1 MKEDSGRPLLDH
13 PGMREPPYGAAAV
26 DEMAATDVTDQ
37 EKLAFVLQGAALLA
51 HAGLARQVFGPPGE
65 PWREAAIGRDGRLHV
80 GPGRPGAFGAT
91 CQQLL
96 SALLLRL
103 FHSHGQVAGRGVA
116 RKAARLVLAQWSQ
129 ELVPLRPDRAILQI
143 FEAAPFLWSPDFGLA
158 RQALAAS
165 LERPGDA
172 RRYLLVAGPGGAR
185 RRFQQEAPTLESLL
199 ALLAG
204 PRAREIFE
212 GAGEESDPLALEA
225 AGHPL
230 RAAAAWRRRPPRDE
244 AEKMRCGAVLLGLGR
259 GLSAAEVLE
268 GLAAPAA
275 RLLRA
280 RALLAAGQRHAAEK
294 ALQFEAALF
303 PALAV
308 EKADIEIR
316 LLGGRGELEA
326 IRRKI
331 VPLLALAAE
340 RPPAPGMT
348 ERLRLEIWL
357 VAAAAAWDCG
367 DRAATEGYLE
377 AARDGAGEGD
387 LAWRYHQ
394 LRALAAQ
401 EVGDGLRATLAS
413 QAALA
418 GRRRMSRDRAGRL
431 WNDLA
436 VSRVLAGDLP
446 AAERAA
452 RHAFRLLESGD
463 GAGALAMALSNL
475 AEVRLRRGRFAGV
488 EATLE
493 RSIAHNRLAGNSRGL
508 LRDLETTARLE
519 LGLGRPAAALAR
531 CAEAFGHPEAAAARQ
546 DVFQLFAA
554 RAHGWLGRSLEAA
567 ACLDLGGAA
576 ALGELEPEE
585 RPAILALAGRGAEAL
600 REAHGTPWQDLWR
613 DLAALAHPPLE
624 AWQALATLE
633 PYRAARMVFDAE
645 RLLPGVA
652 PRQLLRRA
660 LATLR
665 EAGAEAMAEQIDAG
679 GRNLASALETYA
691 KNGKVDLEAG
701 RLLMEQAG
709 YGNVPV
715 YVRGDDGRFEKLWG
729 EGDLSPLPPS
739 PQTERG
745 EDFFGGVNPSDS
757 PERKSTRSS
766 NGSSGERE
774 GRSPSKSGSPP
785 SPSAERG
792 AGGRGPEIPKVEL
805 VFGVKDPDPALAAL
819 FALLKRDLAPA
830 LAALSGAPAPAKGF
844 AADEETP
851 FAADG
856 IVGRDPSL
864 IAAVRRLDALAT
876 SEVSVLILGE
886 SGSGKELFARRL
898 HRKSRR
904 AQGPFLAVNCA
915 ALSESLI
922 LSDLFGHVRG
932 GFTGADRDRAGIFE
946 SARGGTVFLDEI
958 GDLPLSCQGHLLRV
972 LQENEIR
979 RVGESFARKVDV
991 RVITATH
998 RDLEQEVAA
1007 GRFRLDLFYRLRA
1020 ASVILPPLRHRLGD
1034 LFLLASH
1041 FLARLPPP
1049 KKNLRLSKDALAA
1062 LAAYPWPGNIREL
1075 KNIVEV
1081 AAALAE
1087 GADITPA
1094 ELELPAAESADIPPA
1109 DFAGLDYHQQIEAF
1123 RRRLV
1128 VEALAAAGGQRSEA
1142 ARRLGLSR
1150 QALSYLIRQ
1159 LGIL

>member
-13 PGMREPPYGAAAV
+13 PGMREPPHGAAAV
-26 DEMAATDVTDQ
+26 DEMAATDFTDQ

-51 HAGLARQVFGPPGE
+51 HAELARQVFGPPGE

-116 RKAARLVLAQWSQ
+116 RKAARQLIGQWSQ

-165 LERPGDA
+165 LERPGDG

-225 AGHPL
+225 AGQPL

-244 AEKMRCGAVLLGLGR
+244 AEKMRCGALLLGLGR

-268 GLAAPAA
+268 GLATPAA
-275 RLLRA
+275 RLLRS

-294 ALQFEAALF
+294 ALHFEAALF

-326 IRRKI
+326 IRRKV

-340 RPPAPGMT
+340 RPAAPGMT
-348 ERLRLEIWL
+348 EKLRLEIWL

-377 AARDGAGEGD
+377 AARDGAVDGD

-508 LRDLETTARLE
+508 LRDLETIARLE

-554 RAHGWLGRSLEAA
+554 RAHGWLGRPVEAA

-624 AWQALATLE
+624 AWQTLATLE
-633 PYRAARMVFDAE
+633 PYRAARLVFDAE

-679 GRNLASALETYA
+679 GRNLASALEIYA

-701 RLLMEQAG
+701 RLLFENAG
-709 YGNVPV
+709 YGDTPI
-715 YVRGDDGRFEKLWG
+715 YVRSAEGRVEKLWG
-729 EGDLSPLPPS
+729 QGNETLPAGAPS
-739 PQTERG
+739 QKT
-745 EDFFGGVNPSDS
+745 S
-757 PERKSTRSS
+757 PELLLAT
-766 NGSSGERE
+766 
-774 GRSPSKSGSPP
+774 
-785 SPSAERG
+785 
-792 AGGRGPEIPKVEL
+792 
-805 VFGVKDPDPALAAL
+805 DPDPALAAL
-819 FALLKRDLAPA
+819 LALLKRDLAPA
-830 LAALSGAPAPAKGF
+830 LESLSGAPSPPKGF

-856 IVGRDPSL
+856 IVGRDPLL

-1020 ASVILPPLRHRLGD
+1020 ASVILPPLRQRLGD

-1087 GADITPA
+1087 GAEITPA
-1094 ELELPAAESADIPPA
+1094 DLELPAAESADIPPA

-1128 VEALAAAGGQRSEA
+1128 VAALAAAGGQRSEA

>member
-1 MKEDSGRPLLDH
+1 MKDESGRPLLVH
-13 PGMREPPYGAAAV
+13 PGLSEPPFGAAAV
-26 DEMAATDVTDQ
+26 DEMAVTDFTDQ
-37 EKLAFVLQGAALLA
+37 EKLAFLLQGAALLA

-65 PWREAAIGRDGRLHV
+65 PWREAAVDRHGRLYV
-80 GPGRPGAFGAT
+80 GPGRPGAFAAPS
-91 CQQLL
+91 QQLL
-96 SALLLRL
+96 TALLQRL

-116 RKAARLVLAQWSQ
+116 RKAARQLLGQWSQ
-129 ELVPLRPDRAILQI
+129 ELVPLAADRAIVQI
-143 FEAAPFLWSPDFGLA
+143 FEAATFLWSPDWALA

-185 RRFQQEAPTLESLL
+185 RRFQQAAPTLESLL

-204 PRAREIFE
+204 AEAQELFE
-212 GAGEESDPLALEA
+212 GAGAESDPQALEA
-225 AGHPL
+225 TGHPL
-230 RAAAAWRRRPPRDE
+230 RAAAAWRRRPPREE
-244 AEKMRCGAVLLGLGR
+244 AEKLRCAALLIGLGR
-259 GLSAAEVLE
+259 GLSAATVLE

-303 PALAV
+303 PALAI
-308 EKADIEIR
+308 EKTDLEIR

-326 IRRKI
+326 IRRKV

-340 RPPAPGMT
+340 GAPAAGMT

-377 AARDGAGEGD
+377 AAREATEDPD

-418 GRRRMSRDRAGRL
+418 GRRRLTRDRAGRL

-436 VSRVLAGDLP
+436 VSRALAGEL
-446 AAERAA
+446 AGAERAA
-452 RHAFRLLESGD
+452 RHAWRLLEGGE
-463 GAGALAMALSNL
+463 GAGSLALALSNL

-493 RSIAHNRLAGNSRGL
+493 RSIAHNRLAGNSRSL
-508 LRDLETTARLE
+508 LRDLETFTRLE

-554 RAHGWLGRSLEAA
+554 RAHGWLGRKEQAA

-585 RPAILALAGRGAEAL
+585 RPAVLALAGRAAEAL

-613 DLAALAHPPLE
+613 DLAAGAHPPHQAWHALE
-624 AWQALATLE
+624 TLE
-633 PYRAARMVFDAE
+633 PYRAARLVFDAE

-652 PRQLLRRA
+652 PRQLLRQA

-665 EAGAEAMAEQIDAG
+665 AAGAEAMAEQIDAG
-679 GRNLASALETYA
+679 GRNLASALEAYA
-691 KNGKVDLEAG
+691 KSGKLDLEAG
-701 RLLMEQAG
+701 RALLENAG
-709 YGNVPV
+709 YGDTPI
-715 YVRGDDGRFEKLWG
+715 YLRSAEGRVERLWG
-729 EGDLSPLPPS
+729 KGDQTLPVAAPS
-739 PQTERG
+739 Q
-745 EDFFGGVNPSDS
+745 NHS
-757 PERKSTRSS
+757 PELLLATT
-766 NGSSGERE
+766 
-774 GRSPSKSGSPP
+774 
-785 SPSAERG
+785 
-792 AGGRGPEIPKVEL
+792 
-805 VFGVKDPDPALAAL
+805 PDPALAAL
-819 FALLKRDLAPA
+819 FALLKRDLAPV
-830 LAALSGAPAPAKGF
+830 LEALSGAPPPPKDFPAN
-844 AADEETP
+844 EESP

-856 IVGRDPSL
+856 IIGRDPLL
-864 IAAVRRLDALAT
+864 IAAVRRLDALAS

-898 HRKSRR
+898 HRRSRR
-904 AQGPFLAVNCA
+904 AAGPFLAVNCA
-915 ALSESLI
+915 ALAESLI

-1007 GRFRLDLFYRLRA
+1007 GRFRSDLFYRLKA
-1020 ASVILPPLRHRLGD
+1020 ASVVLPPLRRRPAD
-1034 LFLLASH
+1034 LPLLASH

-1049 KKNLRLSKDALAA
+1049 KKNLRLGKDALAA
-1062 LAAYPWPGNIREL
+1062 LARYAWPGNIREL
-1075 KNIVEV
+1075 KNVVDV
-1081 AAALAE
+1081 AAALTE
-1087 GADITPA
+1087 GADGAEITA
-1094 ELELPAAESADIPPA
+1094 ADLELPAAEGAAAVIPA

-1128 VEALAAAGGQRSEA
+1128 IDALAAAGGQRSEA